1 MKKKE
6 KDQIRALSVTE
17 VNKHI
22 VESEHKLAEMLR
34 DRLTKQMKNVHEVKK
49 LRKQL
54 AVLKTVARQKELA
67 YG

>member
-67 YG
+67 HG